1 MHGIA
6 RLRLVGTSPV
16 GGETADGIEE
26 CQQDDFPQP
35 LPFPTCVRSLPR
47 RSCGNAAEA
56 ALDRVTLSFERL
68 RDALGEGQQDRH
80 VSGRGRQDR
89 HVDGDLPGARP
100 DDHGPRAA

>member
-16 GGETADGIEE
+16 GGETVDGIEE
-26 CQQDDFPQP
+26 CHQDDLPQP

-47 RSCGNAAEA
+47 RSRGNAAEA

-68 RDALGEGQQDRH
+68 RDALGEGQLNRH